1 MLSVKVFSYPVVNAK
16 TVPKFYS
23 PPPKKPLL
31 LKFSLIY
38 YNYLYLLLI

>member
-1 MLSVKVFSYPVVNAK
+1 MLSVKVFSYPAVNAK

-23 PPPKKPLL
+23 PPKKTLL